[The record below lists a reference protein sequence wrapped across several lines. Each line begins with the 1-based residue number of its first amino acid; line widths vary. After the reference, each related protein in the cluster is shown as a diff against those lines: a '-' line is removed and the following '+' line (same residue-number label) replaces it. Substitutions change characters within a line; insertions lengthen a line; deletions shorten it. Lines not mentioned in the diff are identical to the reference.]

1 MVDVGNNR
9 DVAKVIATGQ
19 HVAVSLEPEKRR
31 VAAPCRW
38 SVVCASFHKYT
49 LPEHVDCYDGV
60 GEEEQMTVGWGII
73 GIGRH
78 ADARMAPAIVTSR
91 NARLVGVYSRDQ
103 GRADA
108 FAAKYGAPRAYSDL
122 AAFLADPTI
131 EAVYI
136 GSPNDVHCEQT
147 IACLRAGKHVLCDKP
162 LAMTIE
168 ECQRMIDV
176 AEECGRL
183 LATGY
188 NNRYQPGHLVVRDLI
203 QSGELGE
210 VVFIRSDCANAGL
223 LRHADWRYRAERGG
237 GSLLNI
243 GSHAADLLRFVT
255 GKEVELVAALD
266 DAVDGGLEEL
276 SVSSLRLDGG
286 IFAQMLSSRRLPYPD
301 NGLVVHATRGYL
313 RTTGTVAYD
322 IAGRVEV
329 TLPNGRRTYEF
340 APHQPGY
347 DVYVAEI
354 EQISAV
360 ILDGGMLLA
369 TGYDGLE
376 GVRLLDA
383 IARSAAE
390 RRAVRIER

>member
-1 MVDVGNNR
+1 M
-9 DVAKVIATGQ
+9 
-19 HVAVSLEPEKRR
+19 S
-31 VAAPCRW
+31 
-38 SVVCASFHKYT
+38 
-49 LPEHVDCYDGV
+49 
-60 GEEEQMTVGWGII
+60 VGWGII

-78 ADARMAPAIVTSR
+78 ADARMAPAIVNSR

-103 GRADA
+103 RRAEA
-108 FAAKYGAPRAYSDL
+108 FAAKHGAPRAYSDL

-147 IACLRAGKHVLCDKP
+147 IAALRAGKHVLCDKP
-162 LAMTIE
+162 LAVTVE
-168 ECQRMIDV
+168 QCQRMIDV
-176 AEECGRL
+176 ADECGRL

-188 NNRYQPGHLVVRDLI
+188 NNRYQPGHIVVRELI
-203 QSGELGE
+203 LSGEIGE

-223 LRHADWRYRAERGG
+223 VRHAEWRYRAERGG

-243 GSHAADLLRFVT
+243 GIHAADLLRYVT
-255 GKEVELVAALD
+255 NKEVELVAALD
-266 DAVDGGLEEL
+266 DAVEGGVEEL

-286 IFAQMLSSRRLPYPD
+286 IFAQMLSSRRLPYPA
-301 NGLVVHATRGYL
+301 NGLVVHATRGYV
-313 RTTGTVAYD
+313 RTAGTISYD
-322 IAGRVEV
+322 IAGQVEV

-340 APHQPGY
+340 VPPRPNY

-354 EQISAV
+354 EQISSV
-360 ILDGGMLLA
+360 ILEGGTLLA

-376 GVRLLDA
+376 GVRLTHA

-390 RRAVRIER
+390 RRVVRIER

>member
-1 MVDVGNNR
+1 
-9 DVAKVIATGQ
+9 
-19 HVAVSLEPEKRR
+19 
-31 VAAPCRW
+31 
-38 SVVCASFHKYT
+38 
-49 LPEHVDCYDGV
+49 
-60 GEEEQMTVGWGII
+60 MTVGWGII

-78 ADARMAPAIVTSR
+78 SDARMAPAIANSQ

-108 FAAKYGAPRAYSDL
+108 FAAKHGAARAYSDL

-162 LAMTIE
+162 LAMTLD
-168 ECQRMIDV
+168 ECRRMLAA
-176 AEECGRL
+176 AEEAGRL

-188 NNRYQPGHLVVRDLI
+188 NNRYQPGHIIVRDLI

-210 VVFIRSDCANAGL
+210 VVFIRCDCGNAGL

-243 GSHAADLLRFVT
+243 GSHAADLLRYVT

-266 DAVDGGLEEL
+266 DADDLGVDEL

-286 IFAQMLSSRRLPYPD
+286 IFAQLLSSRRLPYPD
-301 NGLVVHATRGYL
+301 NGIVVHATKGYL
-313 RTTGTVAYD
+313 RTKGTVSYD
-322 IAGRVEV
+322 IAGQVDV
-329 TLPNGRRTYEF
+329 TLPNGTRRYQF
-340 APHQPGY
+340 APHRPGY

-360 ILDGGMLLA
+360 ILEGGTLLA
-369 TGYDGLE
+369 TGHDGLE
-376 GVRLLDA
+376 GVRLLEA
-383 IARSAAE
+383 IATAGAK
-390 RRAVRIER
+390 RRVVRIER